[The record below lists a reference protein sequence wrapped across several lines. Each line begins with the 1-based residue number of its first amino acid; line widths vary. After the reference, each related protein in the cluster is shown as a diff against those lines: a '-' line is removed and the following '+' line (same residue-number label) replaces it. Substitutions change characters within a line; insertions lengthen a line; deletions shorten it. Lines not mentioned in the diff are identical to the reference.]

1 MFQLTAGEDTLLMSQ
16 IVTSRRKSL
25 INKEKRSG
33 AGEVYAEGNKFGSE
47 LILTIRRI
55 APGFCSS

>member
-1 MFQLTAGEDTLLMSQ
+1 LMSQ